1 MTKPKKSLYS
11 RIFLDKNNKLVLVQ
25 FPNASLSV
33 AIIAWLGL
41 IFVDASPYRD
51 MLTFIYRIALISWG
65 VLEIGWGDT
74 VFRRIFGLVVLLS
87 IGFGLLFR

>member
-1 MTKPKKSLYS
+1 MSKPKKSLYS
-11 RIFLDKNNKLVLVQ
+11 RIFLDKNNKLILVQ
-25 FPNASLSV
+25 FPNFALSV

-41 IFVDASPYRD
+41 IFIDVGVYNNI
-51 MLTFIYRIALISWG
+51 LTFIYRIALISWG

-87 IGFGLLFR
+87 IGYGMLFR